1 MPERA
6 GIQMHEKS
14 PKADTGP
21 RRRESIL
28 AATLEQL
35 GERGYRDLT
44 MEGVAARAGVHK
56 ATLYRWWASKGHL
69 VGWALGAS
77 LSTGPIPDTGN
88 TREDLVS
95 WLNVTI
101 ANYTSTA
108 AGSALPG
115 LLNDLARE
123 PGTLEAFRAVFL
135 DERRA
140 NCTRVIH
147 RGIARG
153 DIPADVDIE
162 LFMDVLAGPVFY
174 RQLMTGSPPPRNLAE
189 QIVDLL
195 LSGRIPRTDSPPH

>member
-1 MPERA
+1 MREN
-6 GIQMHEKS
+6 S
-14 PKADTGP
+14 PNTDARP
-21 RRRESIL
+21 RREGPIL

-35 GERGYRDLT
+35 AEHGYRDLT
-44 MEGVAARAGVHK
+44 MEGVASHAGVHK
-56 ATLYRWWASKGHL
+56 ATLYRWWTSKGHL

-77 LSTGPIPDTGN
+77 LSTGPIPDTGD
-88 TREDLVS
+88 TRKDLVT
-95 WLNVTI
+95 WLQTTI

-123 PGTLEAFRAVFL
+123 SGTLDSFRAVFL

-140 NCTRVIH
+140 NCAEVIQH
-147 RGIARG
+147 GIDRG
-153 DIPADVDIE
+153 DIPADADVE

-174 RQLMTGSPPPRNLAE
+174 RQLMTGTPPPHNLAE

-195 LSGRIPRTDSPPH
+195 LFGRVPREAPAPSAE

>member
-1 MPERA
+1 MR
-6 GIQMHEKS
+6 EKS
-14 PKADTGP
+14 PKADVGP

-28 AATLEQL
+28 VATLDQL
-35 GERGYRDLT
+35 ADHGYRDLT
-44 MEGVAARAGVHK
+44 MEGVASHAGVHK

-77 LSTGPIPDTGN
+77 LSTGPIPDTGD
-88 TREDLVS
+88 TRTDLVS
-95 WLNVTI
+95 WLEVTI

-115 LLNDLARE
+115 LLNDLAGE
-123 PGTLEAFRAVFL
+123 PGTLEAFRSVFL

-140 NCTRVIH
+140 KCAQVIH

-153 DIPADVDIE
+153 DIPPDTDIE

-174 RQLMTGSPPPRNLAE
+174 RQLMTGNPPPANLAE

-195 LSGRIPRTDSPPH
+195 LSGRIPRTGHGS